1 MSFLPSTSAATS
13 VKRRPYFCPI
23 ARCVKHYRL
32 CYFDSSWLL
41 CRRDASFIRG
51 NDMRQKKTDQPPS
64 ASSPAHLPGDSPI
77 TRQEDFLAEATA
89 LFNAGKMSVELYKH
103 LQSPST
109 TPFDVSI
116 VRSTQLHDH
125 HHVTFKCRNNTQ
137 HGIYLESFTI
147 ALPEK
152 RDVPLTGV
160 QIVKKEDTVSYASA
174 TASHT
179 PLEASPARYI
189 PPGQD
194 VEVTIRFP
202 VLTRSIHEQVPYLI
216 GTWTISHLNEK
227 KPSVV
232 QHDFRVRW
240 T

>member
-1 MSFLPSTSAATS
+1 
-13 VKRRPYFCPI
+13 
-23 ARCVKHYRL
+23 
-32 CYFDSSWLL
+32 
-41 CRRDASFIRG
+41 
-51 NDMRQKKTDQPPS
+51 
-64 ASSPAHLPGDSPI
+64 
-77 TRQEDFLAEATA
+77 
-89 LFNAGKMSVELYKH
+89 
-103 LQSPST
+103 
-109 TPFDVSI
+109 
-116 VRSTQLHDH
+116 
-125 HHVTFKCRNNTQ
+125 
-137 HGIYLESFTI
+137 
-147 ALPEK
+147 
-152 RDVPLTGV
+152 
-160 QIVKKEDTVSYASA
+160 VKKEDTVSYASA
-174 TASHT
+174 TTSHT